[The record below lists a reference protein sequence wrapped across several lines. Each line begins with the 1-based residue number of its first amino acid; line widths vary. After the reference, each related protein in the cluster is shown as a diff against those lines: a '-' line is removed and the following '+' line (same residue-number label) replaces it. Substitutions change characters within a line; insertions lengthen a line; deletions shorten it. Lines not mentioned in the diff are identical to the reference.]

1 MAISTRHPAAR
12 SPFASRCRVARA
24 SATRLLLMLA
34 IPDAAVFRMSEG
46 SSGFDGSD
54 IRGAAVTSNIRPPSG
69 GWRRVASSTAR
80 VDCSEPSTPMT
91 IVFTLRTARRTT
103 STEHGA
109 ARTTSRDTLPASR
122 RRTAPCPRQ
131 PITITSARA
140 RLAAR
145 TIAAVGGPSAIR
157 TRTSDHRPARAL
169 VVLSAVDRTTGSSAL
184 FRVYQSLF
192 VPGSRATTPEARVPA
207 GHGKHFAVTVA
218 AVADN
223 DPSDATSTRNP
234 LTRAMESS
242 PRAQRQTRSNHV
254 TATIMPVEQDP
265 NPPKRLSGGYQ
276 HEHRAEY
283 LAAIARVSPPVR
295 IPGAPP
301 SSSNFFSKIGRWG
314 DCEAPRRAGSSCF
327 GRAARPAE
335 RGMG

>member
-54 IRGAAVTSNIRPPSG
+54 
-69 GWRRVASSTAR
+69 
-80 VDCSEPSTPMT
+80 SE
-91 IVFTLRTARRTT
+91 
-103 STEHGA
+103 
-109 ARTTSRDTLPASR
+109 
-122 RRTAPCPRQ
+122 
-131 PITITSARA
+131 
-140 RLAAR
+140 
-145 TIAAVGGPSAIR
+145 
-157 TRTSDHRPARAL
+157 
-169 VVLSAVDRTTGSSAL
+169 
-184 FRVYQSLF
+184 
-192 VPGSRATTPEARVPA
+192 
-207 GHGKHFAVTVA
+207 
-218 AVADN
+218 
-223 DPSDATSTRNP
+223 PSDATSTRNP